1 MQQVFRR
8 HLLACNRLTDDA
20 SADVA
25 CDEFIR
31 VVLEADISERPAAS
45 GVLDILL
52 AGSVRL
58 SLAER
63 FVDRFEAGVWN
74 GKHQ

>member
-1 MQQVFRR
+1 MLQVFRR
-8 HLLACNRLTDDA
+8 HLLACSGLVDVASTDK
-20 SADVA
+20 A

-31 VVLEADISERPAAS
+31 VVLDADISERPEVS

-52 AGSVRL
+52 GGSVRL
-58 SLAER
+58 SLAQR

-74 GKHQ
+74 GQHK